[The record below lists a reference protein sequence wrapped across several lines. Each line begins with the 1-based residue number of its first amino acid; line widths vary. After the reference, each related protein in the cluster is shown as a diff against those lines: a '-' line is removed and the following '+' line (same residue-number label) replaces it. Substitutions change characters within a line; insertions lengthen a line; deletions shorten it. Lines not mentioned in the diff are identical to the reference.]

1 MTAQPVYPPPGP
13 VAVIPHTIGAIGDAL
28 TGEKRLAFYAE
39 VLATEEHAVP
49 AVMRRW
55 WMTAMLNSAPD
66 AERSRADTQA
76 GRNLVSVDQFLD
88 RVDGT
93 AL

>member
-1 MTAQPVYPPPGP
+1 MTAQPVDPPPGP

-28 TGEKRLAFYAE
+28 TSEKRLAFFAE

-55 WMTAMLNSAPD
+55 WMTAMLNSAPH
-66 AERSRADTQA
+66 AERSRTDTAA
-76 GRNLVSVDQFLD
+76 GRSLVPVDQFLD
-88 RVDGT
+88 RIDGT
-93 AL
+93 TL